1 MRRVL
6 PVNFDLLFPLG
17 MTKTAAAYR
26 LKGNPPQVHK

>member
-1 MRRVL
+1 MSLQHIAVDW
-6 PVNFDLLFPLG
+6 VELG